1 MKKPLISCDE
11 CAHVF
16 HCANAARDS
25 QSCEKFEA
33 VQHQSTILGVFWLVL
48 DEHNL
53 PVYKLFELGIFDDFE
68 RKLIKNA
75 YIFKGEKMYVM
86 LLKILWFKFKFI
98 FVRRLSI
105 EEILL
110 NISRKKK
117 YKDYFKNRELITK
130 ISDKFEADAQSMLW
144 IEKL

>member
-1 MKKPLISCDE
+1 MKKPLISCNE

-16 HCANAARDS
+16 HCANSDRDP
-25 QSCEKFEA
+25 QSYEKFEA
-33 VQHQSTILGVFWLVL
+33 VQYRRTILGVFWFVL

-53 PVYKLFELGIFDDFE
+53 PVYKLLELGIFDDFE

-75 YIFKGEKMYVM
+75 YIVKGEKSYVM
-86 LLKILWFKFKFI
+86 LLKILWFKFKFK

-117 YKDYFKNRELITK
+117 YKDYFKDRGLITK